1 MLSCSSVPFYYEYT
15 FSKDAEPGE
24 LKIEL
29 AVKGDHEGSAL
40 ATITVTTEQGNRPA
54 PPQYGE
60 VLTDT
65 RDGNTYKTVQLA
77 DQLWMAEN
85 LRYLPEQQFDVSS
98 TEPRYYVMFD
108 NDAKTELGKGFL
120 NAYGAYY
127 NLPAA
132 LQNETA
138 LGPDETRIIKGVC
151 PDGWHIPSQKEWQK
165 LSQYV
170 LDSGMAAIMNDGQ
183 VDETALA
190 KALAST
196 TMWMMP
202 EYTEIEPQPTWVG
215 VEMEKNNATLFNGLP
230 IGFRAC
236 AGDEDWMH
244 SAYSAGWW
252 SSTAGVQMEP
262 EFGITVRMWSDLH
275 TFVTN
280 AEFNPGVGLPVR
292 CIKD

>member
-1 MLSCSSVPFYYEYT
+1 MKKILLTSFMVALGLLGASCKDDNNAAGGGGEILPDQQISCEIFMPTDGATVIMSDKLIIRGEGTTNYGKIISAELKVGEEIITDITSVPFYYEYT

-202 EYTEIEPQPTWVG
+202 EYTEI
-215 VEMEKNNATLFNGLP
+215 
-230 IGFRAC
+230 
-236 AGDEDWMH
+236 
-244 SAYSAGWW
+244 
-252 SSTAGVQMEP
+252 
-262 EFGITVRMWSDLH
+262 
-275 TFVTN
+275 
-280 AEFNPGVGLPVR
+280 
-292 CIKD
+292 